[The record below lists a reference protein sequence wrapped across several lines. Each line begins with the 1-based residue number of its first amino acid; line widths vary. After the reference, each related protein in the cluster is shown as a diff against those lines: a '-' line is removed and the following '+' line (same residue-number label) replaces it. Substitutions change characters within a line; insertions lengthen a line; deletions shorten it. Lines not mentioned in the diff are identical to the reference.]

1 MIDFS
6 SISTDVFPPTR
17 PEPTSSSSDS
27 STKSRLAPES
37 SDKNNTEYEKQKAF
51 GAANTEDLNSEEIRE
66 LTELKQ
72 RDREVRAHEQAHIA
86 AGGSYVRSGAQYEY
100 EKGPDGKR
108 YAVGGEVQI
117 DTSKVPGDPE
127 ATLRKMQAIR
137 GAAMAPANPS
147 AQDRRVAAKATQ
159 SENKARMEILTQQYE
174 KAAAFRSDS
183 PETETGSSNTSEIND
198 RRPSVSLG
206 GLIDITG

>member
-1 MIDFS
+1 MIDFG
-6 SISTDVFPPTR
+6 SINTDFFPPAFSESNNT
-17 PEPTSSSSDS
+17 SSDS
-27 STKSRLAPES
+27 STKSRFQP
-37 SDKNNTEYEKQKAF
+37 DNTNNNNTEPEKPKSP
-51 GAANTEDLNSEEIRE
+51 GATKTEDLDSEEIRE

-86 AGGSYVRSGAQYEY
+86 AGGAYVKSGAQYEY

-147 AQDRRVAAKATQ
+147 GQDRRVASKATQ
-159 SENKARMEILTQQYE
+159 MENKARLEILTQRYE
-174 KAAAFRSDS
+174 EAAALRSDAS
-183 PETETGSSNTSEIND
+183 EKTGDSGTSDIKD
-198 RRPSVSLG
+198 GRPSVSLG
-206 GLIDITG
+206 GLIDISG

>member
-1 MIDFS
+1 MIDFG
-6 SISTDVFPPTR
+6 SINTDVFPPAFT
-17 PEPTSSSSDS
+17 ESNNTSSNS
-27 STKSRLAPES
+27 STKSRFQP
-37 SDKNNTEYEKQKAF
+37 DNTDNNNTEPEKPKSP
-51 GAANTEDLNSEEIRE
+51 GATNTEDLDSEEIRE

-86 AGGSYVRSGAQYEY
+86 AGGAYVKSGAQYEY

-147 AQDRRVAAKATQ
+147 GQDRRVASKATQ
-159 SENKARMEILTQQYE
+159 MENKTRLEILTLRYE
-174 KAAAFRSDS
+174 EAAALRSDAS
-183 PETETGSSNTSEIND
+183 EKTGDSGTSDIKD
-198 RRPSVSLG
+198 GRPSLSLG
-206 GLIDITG
+206 GLIDISG